1 MPSSRA
7 ADESSGFRVSAVS
20 VDSPIV
26 LTGTKLPSRSCM
38 AAPPENQYC
47 GLDSA
52 MTLWRMDSVM
62 RIVTAAASPEEVTAE
77 PVSG

>member
-1 MPSSRA
+1 MPSSSA
-7 ADESSGFRVSAVS
+7 ADESSGFIVSAVS

-26 LTGTKLPSRSCM
+26 FAGTKLPSRSCT

-52 MTLWRMDSVM
+52 MTLCRMDSVIS
-62 RIVTAAASPEEVTAE
+62 IVIVALSPEDVTVE
-77 PVSG
+77 PVSA